1 LVGAGIGPDLGCTDT
16 MSAEDEMSES
26 FSRRVVV
33 PESVL
38 VRELSGEA
46 VLLNLDS
53 EMYFGLDEIGYRVWT
68 ALTTSDSVGA
78 AYEQLL
84 SEYEV
89 EPEQLRESVDELI
102 NQCTE
107 QGLLQLVSSK

>member
-1 LVGAGIGPDLGCTDT
+1 
-16 MSAEDEMSES
+16 MSEEYEMSQS
-26 FSRRVVV
+26 FLRRVVV
-33 PESVL
+33 PENVL

-68 ALTTSDSVGA
+68 VVTASDSIGA

-89 EPEQLRESVDELI
+89 EPEQLRESLDALI
-102 NQCTE
+102 GECTE
-107 QGLLQLVSSK
+107 HGLLELAPPK

>member
-1 LVGAGIGPDLGCTDT
+1 
-16 MSAEDEMSES
+16 MSTGNEMNSS
-26 FSRRVVV
+26 LSQRVVV

-46 VLLNLDS
+46 VILDLKS
-53 EMYFGLDEIGYRVWT
+53 EMYFGLDQVGYRIWT
-68 ALTTSDSVGA
+68 VLTTSDSIGA

-89 EPEQLRESVDELI
+89 EPQELKQSLDALLG
-102 NQCTE
+102 QCTE
-107 QGLLQLVSSK
+107 HGLLGLVATD

>member
-1 LVGAGIGPDLGCTDT
+1 MRQLL
-16 MSAEDEMSES
+16 
-26 FSRRVVV
+26 SRRVVV

-46 VLLNLDS
+46 VLLNLAT
-53 EMYFGLDEIGYRVWT
+53 EMYFGLDEIGYRMWT
-68 ALTTSDSVGA
+68 LLTTTESIGG

-89 EPEQLRESVDELI
+89 EPEQLWESLDALFS
-102 NQCTE
+102 QCTE
-107 QGLLQLVSSK
+107 QGLLQLAPVDAQELQKPSGS